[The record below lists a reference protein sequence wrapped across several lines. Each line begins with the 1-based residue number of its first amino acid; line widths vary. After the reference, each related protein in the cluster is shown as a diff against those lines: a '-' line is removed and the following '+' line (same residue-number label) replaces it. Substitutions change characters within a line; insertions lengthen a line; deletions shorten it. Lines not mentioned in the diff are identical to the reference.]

1 MKIAFVILN
10 YKNVDDTLS
19 CIESIKALSMKEYM
33 IVVVDNGSKDNS
45 VEKLNDR
52 YKEDENIRIIVSED
66 NLGFSKGNNL
76 GYDYVRNNYKADF
89 VVVTNNDILFPQKD
103 FEQRLWN
110 VYQKTGFMV
119 LGPDIY
125 VRKTKEHQSP
135 MMLSLP
141 TKEQVQKELEV
152 YEYYL
157 DHPDKWAKRRKLQIT
172 KNRLCQKNKL
182 FAKIYGKVKKKNLI
196 DVSKSYENC
205 CVQGACIVISKEYL
219 DKEEKMFSPEPFLYC
234 EEIFLYA
241 KCLKK
246 GYKIVY
252 DPTIQIWH
260 EDSSTIKKISGDAVA
275 KAKFTLPNH
284 VKARKMLVEYLDV

>member
-1 MKIAFVILN
+1 MYLSRVAIDSHNRKKIRDLTHLGAFHN
-10 YKNVDDTLS
+10 W
-19 CIESIKALSMKEYM
+19 IESSFPGEIEENVRSRKLWR
-33 IVVVDNGSKDNS
+33 IDRLQGKDY
-45 VEKLNDR
+45 LLL
-52 YKEDENIRIIVSED
+52 VSEE
-66 NLGFSKGNNL
+66 K
-76 GYDYVRNNYKADF
+76 
-89 VVVTNNDILFPQKD
+89 
-103 FEQRLWN
+103 
-110 VYQKTGFMV
+110 
-119 LGPDIY
+119 PDL
-125 VRKTKEHQSP
+125 T
-135 MMLSLP
+135 

-196 DVSKSYENC
+196 DVSKSYESC
-205 CVQGACIVISKEYL
+205 CVQGACIVVSKEYL
-219 DKEEKMFSPEPFLYC
+219 EKEEKMFSPEPFLYC